1 MFLLLCYSILF
12 TISGGGGWIWTL
24 LEYSNCPSRLVDE
37 PCIAVVDHVDDA
49 GAAVIV
55 AVGAGVVVAESLFLF
70 DQRYNMETL
79 KQLFSHFMQL

>member
-1 MFLLLCYSILF
+1 MLQVYYLD
-12 TISGGGGWIWTL
+12 
-24 LEYSNCPSRLVDE
+24 SRLFDE